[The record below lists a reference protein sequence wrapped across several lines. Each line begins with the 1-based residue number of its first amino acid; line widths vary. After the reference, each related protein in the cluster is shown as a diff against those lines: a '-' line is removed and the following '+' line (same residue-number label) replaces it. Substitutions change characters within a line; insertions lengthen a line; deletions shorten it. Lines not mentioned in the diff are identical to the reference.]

1 MRPVHF
7 FFSSALI
14 LFGLCINNLNVWL
27 QAFETFKATLRCCL
41 IFKISWQRLDKFL
54 PVRSNFKEIRT
65 EPHLK
70 YHYKSGQL
78 ECFFF
83 LSRIVLFFSHKSLPN
98 VVFIY
103 YIDFLYF
110 SIFNIF
116 YFYFFGY
123 TIDIIYLIE
132 YVYIILHM
140 MLHILNYGKPT

>member
-1 MRPVHF
+1 MFFF
-7 FFSSALI
+7 FFSSASV
-14 LFGLCINNLNVWL
+14 LCGCTCLCWNNLNVWL
-27 QAFETFKATLRCCL
+27 QATLRCRL
-41 IFKISWQRLDKFL
+41 IIKFRLDKFL